1 MERDERITVGEGGDA
16 REIAVRVAEGKP
28 PTLLWCGGF
37 RSDMAGSKA
46 ESMVA
51 FARSRGHASLR
62 FDYSGHGESGGD
74 FARGTISR
82 WVEEALAVLDAFAA
96 GPLVV
101 VGSSMGAWIALR
113 LAQERPGR
121 LAGLVLIAPA
131 PDFTSELME
140 PAFTDAQRE
149 ALARDGSFTEP
160 SAYSDEPYL
169 YTRAL
174 IEDGAANR
182 VLDKRLEVG
191 APVRILQGMRDED
204 VPHAHALRLVEALA
218 EDDVTLTLVRDG
230 DHRLSRDEDLLRL
243 EKTLAELVG
252 D

>member
-1 MERDERITVGEGGDA
+1 MRSA
-16 REIAVRVAEGKP
+16 R
-28 PTLLWCGGF
+28 
-37 RSDMAGSKA
+37 
-46 ESMVA
+46 
-51 FARSRGHASLR
+51 
-62 FDYSGHGESGGD
+62 
-74 FARGTISR
+74 R
-82 WVEEALAVLDAFAA
+82 W
-96 GPLVV
+96 P
-101 VGSSMGAWIALR
+101 
-113 LAQERPGR
+113 
-121 LAGLVLIAPA
+121 
-131 PDFTSELME
+131 
-140 PAFTDAQRE
+140 
-149 ALARDGSFTEP
+149 RDGSFTEP

-169 YTRAL
+169 YTLAL